1 MSLEPAW
8 VTWETLSQREKGRG
22 EEKRGRFEDAML
34 LALNMEEEV
43 ISQKMQAASR
53 SWKRKGA
60 LS

>member
-1 MSLEPAW
+1 
-8 VTWETLSQREKGRG
+8 
-22 EEKRGRFEDAML
+22 ML